1 MLAIGFQVLDVS
13 HVDSDS
19 ILSYF
24 FIYLL
29 LLTKFLNFAKLL
41 LEFQA
46 LLFVLITLTSLDLK
60 ITISS
65 ILPSQIL

>member
-1 MLAIGFQVLDVS
+1 MFAIGFQFLDVS

-60 ITISS
+60 ISISS